1 VKGLWSKL
9 TPPSS
14 SIWGWVALIGMPF
27 WISVSMVR
35 LLTTAATPVNYLQ
48 HLSIALLALASYAG
62 ALTLERATEDT
73 GGRLPGHLAIA
84 ALFALGIQ
92 PVLRMAGRIPAAP
105 LLTTLDYL
113 LSYGFC
119 LALILIV
126 RTNLKLREV
135 QLARAA
141 LESAAMHSQMQ
152 ALRMQLNP
160 HFAFN
165 ALNSIA
171 ALLDREPQR
180 ARSLLMSMSE
190 LFRRTLATA
199 NTEQHALDAEL
210 GIAQNYLAVQRERFG
225 ARFSYELQIDP
236 ETRACSVPTLL
247 LQPLVENAVV
257 HGVADDRHQLRI
269 WIRAWIAGGR
279 DAALKLW
286 IEIGNQSSGS
296 ILLANKGTGL
306 GLGTTQQRLLTAY
319 GSRSDLRVLQP
330 DLGTFVVMLN
340 LPVSH

>member
-1 VKGLWSKL
+1 
-9 TPPSS
+9 
-14 SIWGWVALIGMPF
+14 M
-27 WISVSMVR
+27 
-35 LLTTAATPVNYLQ
+35 
-48 HLSIALLALASYAG
+48 LALVSYAG

-73 GGRLPGHLAIA
+73 GGRLPGHLIIG
-84 ALFALGIQ
+84 ALFALSIQ
-92 PVLRMAGRIPAAP
+92 PVLRMAGRNPTAP

-119 LALILIV
+119 FALILIV
-126 RTNLKLREV
+126 RSNLKLREM
-135 QLARAA
+135 QLARAT
-141 LESAAMHSQMQ
+141 LETAAMHSQMQ

-180 ARSLLMSMSE
+180 ARNLLMSMSE

-199 NTEQHALDAEL
+199 NTEQHSLDAEL
-210 GIAQNYLAVQRERFG
+210 GIAKNYLAIQRERFG

-236 ETRACSVPTLL
+236 ETRFCVVPTLL
-247 LQPLVENAVV
+247 LQPLVENAVI

-286 IEIGNQSSGS
+286 IEVGNQSSGS
-296 ILLANKGTGL
+296 ILQTHRGSGL
-306 GLGTTQQRLLTAY
+306 GLSTTQRRLQTAY
-319 GSRSDLRVLQP
+319 GVRSDLRVLQP

-340 LPVSH
+340 LPVSN